1 MKIIIVGCGKVG
13 TTLAEQLNRENH
25 DITLIDTNEEA
36 IQNISDSADVMG
48 VTGNGAVYQVQM
60 EAGIQDADLLIATT
74 NSDEL
79 NMLCCLIAK
88 KAGNCHTIARIRNP
102 EYSSEIRY
110 IREELNLS
118 LAINPELAAARE
130 IARLLRFPSAIK
142 IEPFAKG
149 RIELLKF
156 LIPEHSLLN
165 DMRVMDVVNR
175 LKSNVLIC
183 VVERG
188 NDVVIPDGNFVMK
201 KGDKISFIAS
211 HQGSADFFK
220 KAGVDNNI
228 VKSAMFVGGGKLTN
242 YLCRLLEDT
251 KIKIKIIERD
261 EERCRQLSELLP
273 KAMIIHGDGTDEQL
287 LLEEGIRQTEAFA
300 SLTGFDEENIMLSLY
315 ASSQSKAKLITK
327 VNKTAFENVI
337 NSLNLGSLIQPKMLT
352 AEIILQYVRVMQ
364 NSMGSSNIE
373 TLYKIA
379 ADKAEAL
386 EFRVKEGSP
395 VLGIPLEKLK
405 LIDNLLVACI
415 NRGGTIITPRGKDTV
430 EAGDTVIVV
439 TTHTGLND
447 LTDILR

>member
-25 DITLIDTNEEA
+25 DITLIDTKEEA

-211 HQGSADFFK
+211 HQESADFFK

-228 VKSAMFVGGGKLTN
+228 VKSAMFVGGGKLTH

-327 VNKTAFENVI
+327 VNKIAFENVI
-337 NSLNLGSLIQPKMLT
+337 NSLNIGSLIQPKMLT
-352 AEIILQYVRVMQ
+352 AEIILQYVRAMQ

-395 VLGIPLEKLK
+395 ILGIPLEKLK

>member
-79 NMLCCLIAK
+79 NVLCCLIAK

-201 KGDKISFIAS
+201 KGDKISFVAS
-211 HQGSADFFK
+211 HQESADFFK

-228 VKSAMFVGGGKLTN
+228 VKSAMFVGGGKLTH

-327 VNKTAFENVI
+327 VNKIAFENVI
-337 NSLNLGSLIQPKMLT
+337 NSLNIGSLIQPKMLT
-352 AEIILQYVRVMQ
+352 AEIILQYVRAMQ

-395 VLGIPLEKLK
+395 ILGIPLEKLK